1 MLYPLNGSIQY
12 SGISTPKWSRRPILG
27 GGIVPSL
34 MPFVDRIMHS
44 SPWTHS
50 PSSRWKLKPPVQGHL
65 CPHRDTGAL
74 ADFFAS
80 AKHLCGSH
88 NQMSLPLAMT
98 ACPVR
103 GLGSSR
109 VEQWE
114 AQVLWVQRPAFHLVH
129 SESTARSRAKLFP
142 HPCDSFIV
150 FIF

>member
-114 AQVLWVQRPAFHLVH
+114 AQVLWMERPAFHLVH